1 MSKYAFLPAKT
12 LSPVT
17 FGLLAMALLLAAV
30 KPAQASLATDL
41 QALVAQGSD
50 VDSQL
55 SSMSLTSSNS
65 CSELGAAVASVEALV
80 AGIETVSGGI
90 VAPLSVDTGSLTA
103 LDDLSSI
110 SASIAASLPMLSADI
125 SALSV
130 SSDLVEFQGALSA
143 MLRLSEDIGV
153 MADRILEM
161 ADKILV
167 MADNIGAMADR
178 ILLTQQIQSSNI
190 VLTQAAMLTTQ
201 QNMMALSG
209 TVDTS
214 LYNSTLSTLLSTG
227 NILSQDM
234 NNTTLTSS
242 NMSTELAAFQ
252 TRVDGYLNS
261 VLLMFAMVNSDSSVA
276 SHFINSDTLT
286 LFGDLSVINAALASS
301 LNSYAS
307 AVNTLAPTTDL
318 NVLNDAVNSM
328 LQLAADIG
336 VMGGRIVE
344 MGDNINVMADNIG
357 LMAANIVA
365 TQTLQQ
371 ANLDLTQANLTA
383 AQITTVSIIAAF
395 GL

>member
-1 MSKYAFLPAKT
+1 MFKYAFLPAKH
-12 LSPVT
+12 LSPVI

-30 KPAQASLATDL
+30 KPAQAALATDL
-41 QALVAQGSD
+41 QALVAQGSA
-50 VDSQL
+50 VNSQL

-65 CSELGAAVASVEALV
+65 CSELGDAVASVEALI
-80 AGIETVSGGI
+80 AGIETVSAGI
-90 VAPLSVDTGSLTA
+90 DAPLSVDADSLTA
-103 LDDLSSI
+103 LDDLSLI
-110 SASIAASLPMLSADI
+110 SAGIAANLPTLSADI

-130 SSDLVEFQGALSA
+130 SSDLVDFQASLSA

-167 MADNIGAMADR
+167 MSDNIGAMADR

-227 NILSQDM
+227 NVLSLDM

-252 TRVDGYLNS
+252 SRVNNYLNS

-307 AVNTLAPTTDL
+307 AVNTLAPTTNL
-318 NVLNDAVNSM
+318 SVLNDAVNSM

-371 ANLDLTQANLTA
+371 ANLNLTQANLTA
-383 AQITTVSIIAAF
+383 AQITTVSIIAAY

>member
-1 MSKYAFLPAKT
+1 
-12 LSPVT
+12 
-17 FGLLAMALLLAAV
+17 
-30 KPAQASLATDL
+30 
-41 QALVAQGSD
+41 
-50 VDSQL
+50 
-55 SSMSLTSSNS
+55 
-65 CSELGAAVASVEALV
+65 
-80 AGIETVSGGI
+80 
-90 VAPLSVDTGSLTA
+90 
-103 LDDLSSI
+103 
-110 SASIAASLPMLSADI
+110 
-125 SALSV
+125 
-130 SSDLVEFQGALSA
+130 
-143 MLRLSEDIGV
+143 
-153 MADRILEM
+153 
-161 ADKILV
+161 
-167 MADNIGAMADR
+167 
-178 ILLTQQIQSSNI
+178 
-190 VLTQAAMLTTQ
+190 
-201 QNMMALSG
+201 
-209 TVDTS
+209 
-214 LYNSTLSTLLSTG
+214 
-227 NILSQDM
+227 M

-252 TRVDGYLNS
+252 SRVNNYLNS

-307 AVNTLAPTTDL
+307 AVNTLAPTTNL
-318 NVLNDAVNSM
+318 SVLNDAVNSM

-383 AQITTVSIIAAF
+383 AQITTVSIIAAY

>member
-1 MSKYAFLPAKT
+1 MFKYAFLPAKH
-12 LSPVT
+12 LSPVI

-30 KPAQASLATDL
+30 KPAQAALATDL
-41 QALVAQGSD
+41 QALVAQGSA
-50 VDSQL
+50 VNSQL

-65 CSELGAAVASVEALV
+65 CSELGDAVASVEALI
-80 AGIETVSGGI
+80 AGIETVSAGI
-90 VAPLSVDTGSLTA
+90 DAPLSVDADSLTA
-103 LDDLSSI
+103 LDDLSLI
-110 SASIAASLPMLSADI
+110 SAGIAANLPTLSADI

-130 SSDLVEFQGALSA
+130 SSDLVDFQASLSA

-167 MADNIGAMADR
+167 MSDNIGAMADR

-227 NILSQDM
+227 NVLSLDM

-252 TRVDGYLNS
+252 SRVNNYLNS

-307 AVNTLAPTTDL
+307 AVNTLAPTTNL
-318 NVLNDAVNSM
+318 SVLNDAVNSM

-383 AQITTVSIIAAF
+383 AQITTVSIIAAY